1 MGVLIERTPDRRPE
15 PPSTALRLRAA
26 ALFAS
31 TLQASEHPS
40 AEQVHRAVA
49 TTLRRL
55 GTAGCTARLA
65 SEFGDHPELAATRMA
80 WALATIR
87 GDHQAADSVPAGRTL
102 ALAG

>member
-1 MGVLIERTPDRRPE
+1 MGVLIERDRRPD
-15 PPSTALRLRAA
+15 PPSVAHRRRAA

-40 AEQVHRAVA
+40 AEQVRGAVA

-55 GTAGCTARLA
+55 GTAGCSARVA
-65 SEFGDHPELAATRMA
+65 GEFGDHPELAAARMA

-87 GDHQAADSVPAGRTL
+87 NDYRTPDSLPTPAL

>member
-1 MGVLIERTPDRRPE
+1 MGVLIERTPDRRPD
-15 PPSTALRLRAA
+15 PPSPAQRLRAA

-40 AEQVHRAVA
+40 AEQVRRAVA

-55 GTAGCTARLA
+55 GAGGCSAGVA
-65 SEFGDHPELAATRMA
+65 GEFGDHPELAAARMA
-80 WALATIR
+80 WALATVR
-87 GDHQAADSVPAGRTL
+87 NDYRTPDSLPAPAL

>member
-1 MGVLIERTPDRRPE
+1 MGVLIERTAERRPD
-15 PPSTALRLRAA
+15 PPSTAQRLRAA

-40 AEQVHRAVA
+40 TEQVHRAVA

-55 GTAGCTARLA
+55 GAAGCAARLA
-65 SEFGDHPELAATRMA
+65 GEFGDHPELAAARMA
-80 WALATIR
+80 WALATVR
-87 GDHQAADSVPAGRTL
+87 TDPRTPDSLPAPAL

>member
-1 MGVLIERTPDRRPE
+1 MGVLIERTADRRPD
-15 PPSTALRLRAA
+15 PPSRAQRMRAA

-40 AEQVHRAVA
+40 AEQVRGAVT

-55 GTAGCTARLA
+55 GTAGCSARLA
-65 SEFGDHPELAATRMA
+65 GEFGDHPELAAARMA

-87 GDHQAADSVPAGRTL
+87 NDYRTPDSVPPLAL

>member
-1 MGVLIERTPDRRPE
+1 MGVLIGRTPDRRPDQ
-15 PPSTALRLRAA
+15 PNTVQRMRAA

-40 AEQVHRAVA
+40 AEQVRGAVA

-55 GTAGCTARLA
+55 GTAGCSARLA
-65 SEFGDHPELAATRMA
+65 AEFGDHPELAAARMA

-87 GDHQAADSVPAGRTL
+87 NDYRTPDSLPPLAL